1 MAAEKIWEKNLET
14 KGQIRKILYQ
24 RRSVLSPEERQEK
37 SQLIFQKL
45 MQDAD
50 FLKAENI
57 LLYAS
62 YQSEVETIS
71 FVSPLWK
78 QKKKIFF
85 PKVTGEGEM
94 DFFQVN
100 SLEQLEA
107 GYQGIVEPNVSKYN
121 CISFES
127 VFSQNHAENFCMIVP
142 LVGFDANKNRLGYG
156 KGFYDRFLQK
166 YPKVPTI
173 GLAFACQQWEALPC
187 EDTDQKLGKI
197 ITETQIYI

>member
-1 MAAEKIWEKNLET
+1 MET
-14 KGQIRKILYQ
+14 KGQIRKTLYQ

-45 MQDAD
+45 MQDVD

-62 YQSEVETIS
+62 YQSEVDTLS
-71 FVSPLWK
+71 YVSLLWK

-94 DFFQVN
+94 YFFQVN
-100 SLEQLEA
+100 SLDQLEV

-127 VFSQNHAENFCMIVP
+127 VFSQNHAEKFCMIVP

>member
-1 MAAEKIWEKNLET
+1 MET
-14 KGQIRKILYQ
+14 KGQIRKILCQ
-24 RRSVLSPEERQEK
+24 RRSALSPEERQEK

-45 MQDAD
+45 MQDVD

-62 YQSEVETIS
+62 YQSEVETFP
-71 FVSPLWK
+71 FVFLLWK

-94 DFFQVN
+94 DFFQLN
-100 SLEQLEA
+100 SLDQLEV

-121 CISFES
+121 FLSFETA
-127 VFSQNHAENFCMIVP
+127 FSLNHAEDYCMIVP

>member
-1 MAAEKIWEKNLET
+1 MKNLET
-14 KGQIRKILYQ
+14 KGQIRKILCQ
-24 RRSVLSPEERQEK
+24 RRSALSPEERQEK

-45 MQDAD
+45 MQDVD

-57 LLYAS
+57 LIYAS
-62 YQSEVETIS
+62 YQSEVDTLS
-71 FVSPLWK
+71 YVSLLWK

-94 DFFQVN
+94 DFFQVH
-100 SLEQLEA
+100 SLGQLEV

-121 CISFES
+121 FLSFETA
-127 VFSQNHAENFCMIVP
+127 FSLNRAEDYCMIVP

-166 YPKVPTI
+166 YPEISTI

-187 EDTDQKLGKI
+187 VVTDQKLGKI